1 MIFNSRGPGRN
12 RNASRRVPLWIG
24 LALLGGQF
32 AALSSVL
39 SSTVQAANSASPT
52 ATAPTPS
59 AASATAPTSAQ
70 PLDPTAAARFA
81 ALALS
86 CLHREYPNKAAHVME
101 SDADALPPHVLTP
114 AFYGCFD

>member
-1 MIFNSRGPGRN
+1 MIFNSGGPGRN

-24 LALLGGQF
+24 LALLGCQF

-39 SSTVQAANSASPT
+39 SSTVQAANSVSPT
-52 ATAPTPS
+52 
-59 AASATAPTSAQ
+59 ATAPTSAQ

-114 AFYGCFD
+114 AFYG